1 MMTTMQRNLLQV
13 PLRDFKHAMKPFTAK
28 RRKLGRVLLA
38 CEKGMLT
45 IESGEASTIMR
56 AEGEWHG
63 RAYFSPE
70 VLRAIALYPPAT
82 DPVVISYAEGH
93 LMLATMTIPCDWIN
107 PAREL
112 AKAIVDPDML
122 DLLAMGRTMPRAEL
136 IGSELGKNI
145 KNTQKRA
152 KRRISNAA
160 VQLFELGISEDD
172 VFSLVES
179 RIAARIAQKL

>member
-1 MMTTMQRNLLQV
+1 MTTIQRNLLQV

-38 CEKGMLT
+38 FENGLLT

-93 LMLATMTIPCDWIN
+93 LMLATMTIPCDWVN

-112 AKAIVDPDML
+112 AKVIVEPDML
-122 DLLAMGRTMPRAEL
+122 DLLAMGRSMPRSEV
-136 IGSELGKNI
+136 IGTELGK
-145 KNTQKRA
+145 KVRSAQQKA
-152 KRRISNAA
+152 TRRITSAA
-160 VQLFELGISEDD
+160 SQLCELGVTEDD
-172 VFSLVES
+172 VRALVDAK
-179 RIAARIAQKL
+179 IARRLAQGE

>member
-1 MMTTMQRNLLQV
+1 MQSNLLQV
-13 PLRDFKHAMKPFTAK
+13 SLLDFKHAMKPFTAK

-38 CEKGMLT
+38 FERGLLT

-93 LMLATMTIPCDWIN
+93 VMLATMTIPCDWVN
-107 PAREL
+107 PAHEL
-112 AKAIVDPDML
+112 ARVIVAPDML
-122 DLLAMGRTMPRAEL
+122 DLLALGRTMSRAEV
-136 IGSELGKNI
+136 IGTELGKQIRNAQQKASRRIANAAKELSELGV
-145 KNTQKRA
+145 TQEEVGA
-152 KRRISNAA
+152 
-160 VQLFELGISEDD
+160 
-172 VFSLVES
+172 LVEEKINRRLTQS
-179 RIAARIAQKL
+179 

>member
-1 MMTTMQRNLLQV
+1 MQSNLLQISL
-13 PLRDFKHAMKPFTAK
+13 PDFKHAMKPFTAK

-38 CEKGMLT
+38 YERGLLT

-93 LMLATMTIPCDWIN
+93 VMLATMTIPCDWIN

-145 KNTQKRA
+145 KNAQQRA

-179 RIAARIAQKL
+179 RIAARIAQKV